1 MTTHAVAPMTV
12 LVAYGTKHGST
23 QEVAESIAATLVAL
37 RAASQVEDIDAYDGV
52 VVGGSLYTGRWHA
65 DARRFVRRH
74 HSELVTRPLAVF
86 AMGPRTMSDDDV
98 AASRQQLDHALADFP
113 DLKPVATEIFGGVV
127 DPKKL
132 HFPLNHLPASDA
144 RDWEAIRAWAA
155 EVAGL
160 IGADSGVISSSA

>member
-1 MTTHAVAPMTV
+1 MTV

-23 QEVAESIAATLVAL
+23 QEVAESIAATLEEQGCEVAL

-52 VVGGSLYTGRWHA
+52 VVGGSLYTGRWHP

-86 AMGPRTMSDDDV
+86 AMGPRTMADDDV
-98 AASRQQLDHALADFP
+98 AAARKQLDHALADFP

-144 RDWEAIRAWAA
+144 RDWKAIRAWAG
-155 EVAGL
+155 EVAGV
-160 IGADSGVISSSA
+160 IGADSRVISSSA